1 LLSDFRAKD
10 VVPIDNPLCARVG
23 RCIGAMSG
31 TVSTFCSG
39 ITVLAKYCSSSDGG
53 YGQTLLLSLSLSL
66 LLPLLMLLLL
76 LLLFLMMLPVLMVIW
91 KYGNKINL
99 KMT

>member
-1 LLSDFRAKD
+1 
-10 VVPIDNPLCARVG
+10 
-23 RCIGAMSG
+23 MSG
-31 TVSTFCSG
+31 TVSTFYSG
-39 ITVLAKYCSSSDGG
+39 ITVLTKCCSSSDGG
-53 YGQTLLLSLSLSL
+53 YGRTLLLSLSLSL